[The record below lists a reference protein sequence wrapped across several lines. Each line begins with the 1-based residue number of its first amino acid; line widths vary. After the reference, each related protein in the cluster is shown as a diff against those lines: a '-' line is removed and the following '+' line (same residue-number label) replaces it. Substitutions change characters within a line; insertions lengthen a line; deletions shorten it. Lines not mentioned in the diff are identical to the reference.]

1 MEEHNV
7 ELGHVQVVRRQELVE
22 ERKLVE
28 ELHKLVP
35 EEQRKLVLEAV
46 HKQELLVVRKR
57 EQLELRTALIKNP
70 IS

>member
-28 ELHKLVP
+28 GLHKLVP